1 MTSTVVKVS
10 IVIVFT
16 FLMAE
21 GYMANQKDLCNELIS
36 KWLYSLKP
44 KFESENA
51 TLTIGK
57 AEFYIVECKSR
68 YIVNLNLELWI
79 S

>member
-1 MTSTVVKVS
+1 MFHKTVMTFKAVKVS

-16 FLMAE
+16 FLMTE
-21 GYMANQKDLCNELIS
+21 GYMADQKDLCNEVIS

-57 AEFYIVECKSR
+57 T
-68 YIVNLNLELWI
+68 
-79 S
+79 

>member
-16 FLMAE
+16 FLMAK

-57 AEFYIVECKSR
+57 AEFYIVKCKSESLN
-68 YIVNLNLELWI
+68 ILVNC
-79 S
+79 